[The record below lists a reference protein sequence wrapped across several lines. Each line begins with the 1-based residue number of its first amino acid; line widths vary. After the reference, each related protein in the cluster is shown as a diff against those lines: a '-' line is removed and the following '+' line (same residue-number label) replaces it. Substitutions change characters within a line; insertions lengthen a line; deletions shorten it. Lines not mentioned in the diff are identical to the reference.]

1 MSGEN
6 IVLNVVRDCFL
17 SSEYIMPRKARVG
30 KKYRKRMPRARRAAP
45 RRSTVNVNRSLQPI
59 PQRYI
64 CKLKYAEDVYTT
76 ATGAYAMNLNSL
88 YDPNRT
94 GTGHQPYGF
103 DQLATLYNRY
113 RVIACG
119 WRITA
124 PSSVGTVQLGTLPAN
139 ESITLATFA
148 ELKENPRAK
157 YVIQHVGGNVQTVSG
172 KVYIP
177 SLVGRTKQ
185 QYMADDRY
193 QATVTT
199 DPAELAI
206 LNIMA
211 ANNGGVGLSGQVVNV
226 IMEYTVEFFDVKP
239 LAQS

>member
-1 MSGEN
+1 
-6 IVLNVVRDCFL
+6 
-17 SSEYIMPRKARVG
+17 MPRKPRVG
-30 KKYRKRMPRARRAAP
+30 KKYRKRMPRRAPRRA
-45 RRSTVNVNRSLQPI
+45 RSTVNVNRALQPI

-64 CKLKYAEDVYTT
+64 CKLKYAEDIY
-76 ATGAYAMNLNSL
+76 ANPSGGYAMNLNSI

-94 GTGHQPYGF
+94 GVGHQPYGF

-113 RVIACG
+113 RVISCG

-124 PSSVGTVQLGTLPAN
+124 PSSTGTVQLGTLPAN
-139 ESITLATFA
+139 EALTILQFS

-185 QYMADDRY
+185 QYLADDRY
-193 QATVTT
+193 QATVTS
-199 DPAELAI
+199 DPAELAV
-206 LNIMA
+206 LNIFA
-211 ANNGGVGLSGQVVNV
+211 ANNGGVGINGQVMNV
-226 IMEYTVEFFDVKP
+226 LMEYTVEFFDIKP